1 VIGRHCD
8 ALFHQRT
15 LTEGRA
21 RNQRRKRRDCGRK
34 RRRAEGPASY
44 MQAAVWYVAISP
56 VTVPTKRTEL
66 DTSEEAAITC
76 RDLHDCRNGKV
87 AEI

>member
-1 VIGRHCD
+1 
-8 ALFHQRT
+8 
-15 LTEGRA
+15 
-21 RNQRRKRRDCGRK
+21 
-34 RRRAEGPASY
+34 
-44 MQAAVWYVAISP
+44 MQAAVWYVAISA

>member
-1 VIGRHCD
+1 
-8 ALFHQRT
+8 
-15 LTEGRA
+15 
-21 RNQRRKRRDCGRK
+21 
-34 RRRAEGPASY
+34 
-44 MQAAVWYVAISP
+44 VAISP
-56 VTVPTKRTEL
+56 VTVPTKRAEL

>member
-1 VIGRHCD
+1 
-8 ALFHQRT
+8 
-15 LTEGRA
+15 
-21 RNQRRKRRDCGRK
+21 
-34 RRRAEGPASY
+34 
-44 MQAAVWYVAISP
+44 MQAVVWYVAISP
-56 VTVPTKRTEL
+56 GYGANKKTEL